1 MIAVYKYAAI
11 RILHVFDSWFN
22 YALNFK
28 IILFETI
35 GNKKNWKERTFIWRT
50 CCVIISK
57 AWQHPKI
64 LQSMDYFQL
73 VDKKSLRGLEVVEG
87 VDHLQNHRPEK
98 TGQDLDQVGWNVRH
112 IQQLKVLI
120 LICRKYDEQNIFV
133 GQFDILLFL
142 CKSNL
147 YFLLTLNG
155 ARYIFSWRG
164 I

>member
-1 MIAVYKYAAI
+1 
-11 RILHVFDSWFN
+11 
-22 YALNFK
+22 
-28 IILFETI
+28 
-35 GNKKNWKERTFIWRT
+35 
-50 CCVIISK
+50 
-57 AWQHPKI
+57 
-64 LQSMDYFQL
+64 MDYFQL

-98 TGQDLDQVGWNVRH
+98 TGQDLDQVEWNVRH

-147 YFLLTLNG
+147 YFLLTFFENKFLIKAGLDIYVLDVEYNDFF
-155 ARYIFSWRG
+155 R
-164 I
+164 